1 MRVFTSYREL
11 LNHPTVVIGVGVI
24 GVCGLLLHNTY
35 MVQQTELSM
44 LNFVEA
50 FLLGFVLIS
59 YIFIRFKE
67 QKALVCY
74 AIIFW
79 LDLLVSPFLVLHSPN
94 FTSLFLRN
102 AMFYWALLPLIGLL
116 LGNRAF
122 QLATLIFFLQH
133 TAVTFIT
140 DEPFLVS
147 SYFSIA
153 IILAIYLIIIYS
165 FISSLQHFVQ
175 TQEEI
180 QAQLEQQSAELN
192 ESNGAKSKLLSIIG
206 HDLRSPLM
214 SLSSLSVLISEEVN
228 DQDNQDLKDY
238 SEILSLTIDQTT
250 LLVNNLLEWS
260 RSHDNRITIE
270 QKVIALEPFAKS
282 LEDLVHFQLLN
293 KQITFKIGPFETPM
307 VLADQNTL
315 FTILRNLL
323 TNAIKF
329 TPQKG
334 SIQISSTIEE
344 HGFQLIVK
352 DSGVGMTQ
360 EAIDKL
366 LDPAS
371 FNTTKGTDMEKGSG
385 IGFNLVLEMMR
396 LHNGHVSIDSEP
408 GKGTAIKLFFP
419 EKADHDEN

>member
-11 LNHPTVVIGVGVI
+11 INHPTVVIGVGVI

-35 MVQQTELSM
+35 MVQQTELSV

-50 FLLGFVLIS
+50 FLLGSVLIS
-59 YIFIRFKE
+59 YIFIRYKE
-67 QKALVCY
+67 QKALGLY

-94 FTSLFLRN
+94 FTPLFLRN

-270 QKVIALEPFAKS
+270 HKVIALEPFAKS

-315 FTILRNLL
+315 FTILRNLV

-329 TPQKG
+329 TPHKG
-334 SIQISSTIEE
+334 TIQISSTIEE

-371 FNTTKGTDMEKGSG
+371 FNTTKGTNMEKGSG

-419 EKADHDEN
+419 EKADPDEN